1 MDLLDI
7 LKDKQSVLNFLV
19 QTMETNAR
27 AASGLRDKCHQYS
40 DGAKIHKLMEVVSNQ
55 AIQLEKLS
63 AILLVYVSS
72 SNFDADVAKKL
83 MEMGRGNEA
92 LKQMFKNKMD
102 GK

>member
-1 MDLLDI
+1 
-7 LKDKQSVLNFLV
+7 
-19 QTMETNAR
+19 
-27 AASGLRDKCHQYS
+27 
-40 DGAKIHKLMEVVSNQ
+40 MEVVSNQ

-92 LKQMFKNKMD
+92 LKQMFKNKLD

>member
-1 MDLLDI
+1 MNRKFLSILLI
-7 LKDKQSVLNFLV
+7 VAF
-19 QTMETNAR
+19 
-27 AASGLRDKCHQYS
+27 
-40 DGAKIHKLMEVVSNQ
+40 
-55 AIQLEKLS
+55 

-92 LKQMFKNKMD
+92 LKQMFKNKLD